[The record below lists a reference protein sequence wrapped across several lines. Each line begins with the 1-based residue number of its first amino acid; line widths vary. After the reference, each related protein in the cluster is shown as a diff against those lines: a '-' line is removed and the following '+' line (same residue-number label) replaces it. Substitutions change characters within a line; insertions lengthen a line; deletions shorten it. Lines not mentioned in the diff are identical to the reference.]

1 MCSGKGLIHSPSL
14 SRVRERG
21 QFRGGVEMALMVA
34 PQGRGRAASPAQA
47 LGGDMAGGTGSR
59 VMNSRDGAL
68 PGRRERPQRVCEDQP
83 EGPPCW
89 APGPTPAGLGGGT
102 TLACLAR

>member
-14 SRVRERG
+14 SRVREWG

-47 LGGDMAGGTGSR
+47 LGGTRLGARGAGS
-59 VMNSRDGAL
+59 
-68 PGRRERPQRVCEDQP
+68 
-83 EGPPCW
+83 
-89 APGPTPAGLGGGT
+89 
-102 TLACLAR
+102 